1 MAKKEIDIDEEIER
15 IARKSNFRIR
25 KTEYSYDK
33 QLSRLDSEIDR
44 VLNDKIKEFD
54 ENKQVTQDYL
64 EIEYKHDTINRYRE
78 KLKKI

>member
-44 VLNDKIKEFD
+44 VLDDKIKEFD
-54 ENKQVTQDYL
+54 ESKQVTQDYL
-64 EIEYKHDTINRYRE
+64 EIEFKHDTVNRYRE

>member
-64 EIEYKHDTINRYRE
+64 DIEYKHDTVNRYRE

>member
-1 MAKKEIDIDEEIER
+1 MTKKEIDIDEEIER

-33 QLSRLDSEIDR
+33 QLSRLDNEIDR